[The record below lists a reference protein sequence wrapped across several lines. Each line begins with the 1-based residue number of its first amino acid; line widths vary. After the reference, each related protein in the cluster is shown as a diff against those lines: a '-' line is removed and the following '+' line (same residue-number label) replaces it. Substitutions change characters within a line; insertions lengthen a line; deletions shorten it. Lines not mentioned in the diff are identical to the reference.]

1 MQEVRVGN
9 KYKILKKIGS
19 GSFGEIYEGT
29 NLETN
34 ESVAIKLE
42 SINTRHPQL
51 IYESKLIKLL
61 QGGPGIPA
69 VHWFGTEGAY
79 NVMVLDL
86 LGPSLEDLFNKC
98 DRLLSLKTVLMLAD
112 QMICRI
118 EYVHVK
124 SFIHRDIKPDNFLVG
139 LSRRSSL
146 VYVID
151 FGLAKKYKDPKTG
164 VHIPYR
170 EGKSLTGTA
179 RYASINT
186 HNGFE
191 QGRRDDLEAI
201 GYVLMYFLKGSLPWQ
216 GVNTRNREEKYKR
229 IADIKA
235 GTRVED
241 LCRGFPDEFAVYIN
255 YCKALKFED
264 QPDYVYLRRLLKDL
278 FGRLGFEYDY
288 EFDWNLAK
296 SPSRKS
302 LGSSLEAE
310 RMEKGEEEKKEK
322 KESKVDLQRNKSYNK
337 AGANEKKDE
346 KKTKK
351 SCIMF

>member
-51 IYESKLIKLL
+51 IYESKLIKIL

-86 LGPSLEDLFNKC
+86 LGPSLEDQFNKC

-118 EYVHVK
+118 EYVHCK

-139 LSRRSSL
+139 LGRRSSL

-201 GYVLMYFLKGSLPWQ
+201 GYVLMYFLKGALPWQ

-235 GTRVED
+235 TTKVED
-241 LCRGFPDEFAVYIN
+241 LCRGFPEEFGVYIN

-264 QPDYVYLRRLLKDL
+264 QPDYAYLRRLFKDL
-278 FGRLGFEYDY
+278 FTRLGFEYDF
-288 EFDWNLAK
+288 EFDWVGSKGQN
-296 SPSRKS
+296 RKS
-302 LGSSLEAE
+302 LGRSLEGE
-310 RMEKGEEEKKEK
+310 KEKEKGEEEK

-337 AGANEKKDE
+337 TGANEKKA
-346 KKTKK
+346 KK

>member
-1 MQEVRVGN
+1 VGN
-9 KYKILKKIGS
+9 KFKISKKIGS
-19 GSFGEIYEGT
+19 GSFGEIYEGL

-34 ESVAIKLE
+34 DPVAIKLE
-42 SINTRHPQL
+42 SVNTRHPQL

-98 DRLLSLKTVLMLAD
+98 DRLLSIKTTLMLAD

-118 EYVHVK
+118 EYVHCK
-124 SFIHRDIKPDNFLVG
+124 SFLHRDIKPDNFLVG
-139 LSRRSSL
+139 TGKRSSM
-146 VYVID
+146 VYAID

-186 HNGFE
+186 HNGIE

-201 GYVLMYFLKGSLPWQ
+201 GYVLMYFLRGSLPWQ
-216 GVNTRNREEKYKR
+216 GVTTRNREEKYKR
-229 IADIKA
+229 IAEIKS

-241 LCRGFPDEFAVYIN
+241 LCRGFPDEFITYIN
-255 YCKALKFED
+255 YCKALRFED
-264 QPDYVYLRRLLKDL
+264 QPDYVYLRRLFKDL
-278 FGRLGFEYDY
+278 FGRLGYEYDFV
-288 EFDWNLAK
+288 FDWLVQK
-296 SPSRKS
+296 SPTRKS
-302 LGSSLEAE
+302 EGKTAEA
-310 RMEKGEEEKKEK
+310 EEEKKENTG
-322 KESKVDLQRNKSYNK
+322 DLQRNKSYNK
-337 AGANEKKDE
+337 PAADKKELE

-351 SCIMF
+351 SCIIF

>member
-42 SINTRHPQL
+42 SVNTRHPQL
-51 IYESKLIKLL
+51 IYESKLIKIL

-118 EYVHVK
+118 EYVHCK
-124 SFIHRDIKPDNFLVG
+124 SFIHRDIKPDNFLIG
-139 LSRRSSL
+139 LGRRCSL

-186 HNGFE
+186 HNGIE

-216 GVNTRNREEKYKR
+216 GVTTRNREEKYKR
-229 IADIKA
+229 IAEIKA
-235 GTRVED
+235 GTQVDE
-241 LCRGFPDEFAVYIN
+241 LCRGFPEEFMVYIN

-264 QPDYVYLRRLLKDL
+264 QPDYGYLRRLFKDL
-278 FGRLGFEYDY
+278 FVRLGFDYDY
-288 EFDWNLAK
+288 AFDWLVEK
-296 SPSRKS
+296 SPNRRSEGRS
-302 LGSSLEAE
+302 LDA
-310 RMEKGEEEKKEK
+310 EEEKKEK
-322 KESKVDLQRNKSYNK
+322 DRKEDMQRNKSYNK
-337 AGANEKKDE
+337 AGAVGKKDE

-351 SCIMF
+351 SCIIF